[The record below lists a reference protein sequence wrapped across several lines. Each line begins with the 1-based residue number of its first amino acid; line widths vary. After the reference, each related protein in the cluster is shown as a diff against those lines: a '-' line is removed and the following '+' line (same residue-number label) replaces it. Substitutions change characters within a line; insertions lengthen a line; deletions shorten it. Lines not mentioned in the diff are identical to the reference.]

1 MDFPFSVVVQS
12 EIETNSIAGDFS
24 KYLNAGDVVLL
35 NGELGAGKTFFVKSV
50 CSNFGIQNVSS
61 PSFAIVNEYNGT
73 KKIYHFDF
81 YRIKREQELFDIG
94 FREYLSDEAI
104 VFIEWADLFPEILPH
119 KYWIVNLEFESE
131 VVRKINIKKNE

>member
-1 MDFPFSVVVQS
+1 MDFPFSAVVQNES
-12 EIETNSIAGDFS
+12 ETNLIAEDFS
-24 KYLNAGDVVLL
+24 KYLQVGDIVFL

-61 PSFAIVNEYNGT
+61 PSFAIVNEYSGT
-73 KKIYHFDF
+73 KKIFHFDF

-119 KYWIVNLEFESE
+119 KHWFVNFEFESE
-131 VVRKINIKKNE
+131 TVRKINIKKNE